1 MTLAN
6 IINSEEATLRTISK
20 LIIAKLQMIKP
31 DYVITPDNVGFESN
45 LMKDWGFDS
54 LDVIDLS
61 MDIEHR
67 LGVNIEDM
75 SELGEKQFAV
85 TVGQIVE
92 CVQNETSR

>member
-6 IINSEEATLRTISK
+6 IINSEEAPLRRISQ
-20 LIIAKLQMIKP
+20 LIISKLQMIKP
-31 DYVITPDNVGFESN
+31 EFIITPDKVGFESN
-45 LMKDWGFDS
+45 LMRDWGFDS

-61 MDIEHR
+61 MDIEYH

-75 SELGEKQFAV
+75 SELGEKQFTV

-92 CVQNETSR
+92 CVQKKTSK